1 MGIISI
7 LIIVKWR
14 TAMVE
19 LIKLLWIFI
28 MALVLYAYIYIVCLG
43 FVLTFM
49 GNWWGTLLAIT
60 AIALA
65 VAVCMDKIKK

>member
-1 MGIISI
+1 M
-7 LIIVKWR
+7 VK
-14 TAMVE
+14 

-28 MALVLYAYIYIVCLG
+28 MALALYAYIYIVCLG